1 MKRKNLL
8 LTFLLAALILG
19 GGAKV
24 WAYDFSAVN
33 EGQTIYYKISSGN
46 AEVTFESTSY
56 NSYSGVIV
64 IPSTVTDPATSITYN
79 VTSIGSYAFKGCTGL
94 TSITI
99 PSSITTMTTGAF
111 SGCNNIT
118 TINYNATNIST
129 NYGSGQ
135 FYDSRTT
142 ITTINIGENV
152 TRLPE
157 FIFRGITHAFSVTI
171 PASVT
176 NIGASAFRDCTGLTS
191 VTLNEGLQRIG
202 DYAFNGCTNASF
214 TSITFPSTLTFIGNN
229 AFENTKLTSV
239 IIPANVT
246 TLGSS
251 VFKSCTNLT
260 SLTLNE
266 GLQTIGSSAFE
277 GCTNIESALS
287 IPSTVTSI
295 AQKAFYNCNKIPSL
309 SIGSGLSII
318 SNQTFY
324 SFKALT
330 ELVIPNNITSI
341 GENAFYGCNNSSL
354 TSVIIPQSV
363 TTISNNAFS
372 YCSNLN
378 DIYMLSTTPAT
389 LGGKDAFKKTWNAY
403 STIHVM
409 AGSSEAYSAATNWS
423 DLTIDEYSALTI
435 ANLDLTNSASPLT
448 IPSGVTITVT
458 GTATNP
464 TAANLVIA
472 DGGQLITN
480 NPVNATLQKGINA
493 ASVWGEPGADA
504 WYFIASPVDGY
515 ETSNVIINGITD
527 TDLYSFDE
535 ESGYWFNGQGA
546 EHPFT
551 TLTRG
556 QGYLYAN
563 STGNDLSF
571 LGTMPATNTTIEK
584 PLSYA
589 GSGSSKGFNLMG
601 NPFTCNLT
609 SDNVEIQD
617 DETQTSI
624 TTYYIV
630 ENGTELAT
638 MNLSTDQI
646 KPGRGFLI
654 QADKKGQKLV
664 FNPAAKRNETKV
676 KPSFIRIEAGDE
688 DFMDRAYVQIGSGN
702 TLRKM
707 TINDNVSHVYV
718 MSEGKDYAA
727 ATIQEAQGEM
737 PVNFKAAK
745 NGQYTITV
753 NPENVA
759 LDYLH
764 LVDNL
769 TGADIDLLAT
779 PSYTFNAKTT
789 DYANRFRLLF
799 AANGIEENG
808 TSTSSANFAFISNG
822 QLIVNGTGT
831 LQIIDMTGRVVSTK
845 STEERISTNELTPG
859 VYVVKLM
866 GNETKTQ
873 KIVIE

>member
-1 MKRKNLL
+1 MKKKNLL

-19 GGAKV
+19 LGAKA
-24 WAYDFSAVN
+24 WCYDFAQI
-33 EGQTIYYKISSGN
+33 EEHGQTLYYTITSNVEPYTVKVTYPYADATVNGQAYGKWGEYIDKPTGDISIPNSVIYDLIEYKVTAIDKWTFN
-46 AEVTFESTSY
+46 ACDEITS
-56 NSYSGVIV
+56 VL
-64 IPSTVTDPATSITYN
+64 IPNN
-79 VTSIGSYAFKGCTGL
+79 VESIGTYALNGCTALANLTIGTGVKTLENYAFQSCTGL
-94 TSITI
+94 TNITLNATLTSVPTNSSYYAFKNCACKNVCTLTIGSEVTSIPDYT
-99 PSSITTMTTGAF
+99 F
-111 SGCNNIT
+111 SGLSNVG
-118 TINYNATNIST
+118 TIYFNATNCADFTSAVNFT
-129 NYGSGQ
+129 LPNDGGY
-135 FYDSRTT
+135 FY
-142 ITTINIGENV
+142 IGDNV
-152 TRLPE
+152 LRIPA
-157 FIFRGITHAFSVTI
+157 FIFQYKKIAH
-171 PASVT
+171 
-176 NIGASAFRDCTGLTS
+176 L
-191 VTLNEGLQRIG
+191 
-202 DYAFNGCTNASF
+202 
-214 TSITFPSTLTFIGNN
+214 
-229 AFENTKLTSV
+229 
-239 IIPANVT
+239 
-246 TLGSS
+246 
-251 VFKSCTNLT
+251 
-260 SLTLNE
+260 
-266 GLQTIGSSAFE
+266 TIGSS
-277 GCTNIESALS
+277 
-287 IPSTVTSI
+287 VTE
-295 AQKAFYNCNKIPSL
+295 
-309 SIGSGLSII
+309 IGD
-318 SNQTFY
+318 
-324 SFKALT
+324 K
-330 ELVIPNNITSI
+330 
-341 GENAFYGCNNSSL
+341 SL
-354 TSVIIPQSV
+354 TSFSLTADIISKPSTPPTVYANTFPTGTKNYPVYVPAGSQSQYQEATGWSSFNNYKEFTEYTTSVVIDESTSKDMIIFNGGSL
-363 TTISNNAFS
+363 TIENGATFTCNNIIGATP
-372 YCSNLN
+372 SNL
-378 DIYMLSTTPAT
+378 T
-389 LGGKDAFKKTWNAY
+389 
-403 STIHVM
+403 
-409 AGSSEAYSAATNWS
+409 
-423 DLTIDEYSALTI
+423 
-435 ANLDLTNSASPLT
+435 
-448 IPSGVTITVT
+448 
-458 GTATNP
+458 
-464 TAANLVIA
+464 IA

-493 ASVWGEPGADA
+493 ALVWGEPGADA

-515 ETSNVIINGITD
+515 ETSNVIITGITD

-535 ESGYWFNGQGA
+535 ESGYWFNGQGTD
-546 EHPFT
+546 HPFT
-551 TLTRG
+551 TLNRG

-584 PLSYA
+584 PLSFA

-609 SDNVEIQD
+609 SDNVKIQD
-617 DETQTSI
+617 GETQTSI

-654 QADKKGQKLV
+654 QADKEGQKLV

-676 KPSFIRIEAGDE
+676 KPSFIRIEAGNA
-688 DFMDRAYVQIGSGN
+688 DFMDRAYVQIGQGN

-737 PVNFKAAK
+737 PVNFKANE

-764 LVDNL
+764 LVDNI

-789 DYANRFRLLF
+789 DYASRFRLLF

-808 TSTSSANFAFISNG
+808 TSTSSATFAFISNG
-822 QLIVNGTGT
+822 QLVVNGTGT